1 MALLH
6 PPAAH
11 NEKWLCHAFSS
22 VEALEGYMTEHFL
35 SAEPT
40 HSRWNRAL
48 PPRLTIA
55 PGDTVH
61 FECVDSTGAQVRP
74 GMTVEQYVRID
85 RGRIHAL
92 TGPVAVQGAEPG
104 DVLQIDIL
112 EVKHKGC
119 GWSSVIGG
127 LGFLKERFAE
137 PFLFHWK
144 LEGEVSKS
152 MAPAIVPL
160 RPFCGVMGVA
170 PAEDGELRTRQP
182 GIFGGNMDV
191 RELCDGATLYLPVFN
206 KGALFSAGDAH
217 AAQGDGEVC
226 INGIECP
233 ADAALRFHLHK
244 QRRLAGPMVESAP
257 VRPQDALD
265 EAWIVVES
273 GTDGSAAARAA
284 TSRMIDL
291 LVERWG
297 FSDVH
302 AYLLCSV
309 AMHLRLSQVVNEP
322 MITVSASIAKHVLP
336 SRKLF

>member
-1 MALLH
+1 MA
-6 PPAAH
+6 
-11 NEKWLCHAFSS
+11 
-22 VEALEGYMTEHFL
+22 EHFL

-48 PPRLTIA
+48 PPRLAIA
-55 PGDTVH
+55 PGDTVR
-61 FECVDSTGAQVRP
+61 FECFDASGAQVRP
-74 GMTVEQYVRID
+74 GMTVAEYVSID

-92 TGPVAVQGAEPG
+92 TGPVAVQGAAPG
-104 DVLQIDIL
+104 DVLQIDVID
-112 EVKHKGC
+112 VKHKGW
-119 GWSSVIGG
+119 GWSSVISG
-127 LGFLKERFAE
+127 LGFLKERFTE
-137 PFLFHWK
+137 PFLFHWQ
-144 LEGEVSKS
+144 LENEVTRSL
-152 MAPAIVPL
+152 APAVVTL

-170 PAEDGELRTRQP
+170 PAEDGEFHTRPP

-191 RELCDGATLYLPVFN
+191 RELCSGATLYLPVLN
-206 KGALFSAGDAH
+206 SGALFSMGDAH

-233 ADAALRFHLHK
+233 VDATLRFHLHK
-244 QRRLAGPMVESAP
+244 RQPLAGPMIESAP
-257 VRPQDALD
+257 AQPQDALD

-273 GTDGSAAARAA
+273 ATDAIAAARAA

-291 LVERWG
+291 LIDRWK

-309 AMHLRLSQVVNEP
+309 ALHLRLSQVVNEP
-322 MITVSASIAKHVLP
+322 MFTVSASIAKRVLP